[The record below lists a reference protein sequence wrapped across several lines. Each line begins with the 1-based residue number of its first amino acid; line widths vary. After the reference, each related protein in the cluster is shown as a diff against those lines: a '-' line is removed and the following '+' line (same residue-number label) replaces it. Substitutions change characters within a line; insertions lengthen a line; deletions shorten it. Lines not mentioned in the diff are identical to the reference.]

1 MQKMNR
7 ANRTLDR
14 WKTAA
19 FGGIL
24 LFALSAPATAI
35 ADEEPTLTPE
45 QHKAI
50 VDEYIACA
58 GCHKKNGRG
67 GPGYGGYAANFHTT
81 ELTREEIVEVITE
94 GRRDRGMPFFKGI
107 LTDNQIQ
114 LMATYIVTEFKG
126 KPIVDEKEK

>member
-7 ANRTLDR
+7 GNRNLNR

-19 FGGIL
+19 FGGVL
-24 LFALSAPATAI
+24 LFALSAPVTAI

-45 QHKAI
+45 EHKAI
-50 VDEYIACA
+50 EGEYVACA

-67 GPGYGGYAANFHTT
+67 GPGYGGYAANFRTT
-81 ELTREEIVEVITE
+81 ELTRQEIVEVITE

-126 KPIVDEKEK
+126 KPIVDEEE